1 MILKLKNDAFSL
13 FILLIPRSLFFQ
25 ISTLTPFML
34 PDCSKLAINRK
45 KWRHNCWYNV
55 FVNFLDVVVFL
66 ILSLLT
72 CLSFMS
78 ISLLVM
84 ELWQFSFI
92 RDWSEIW
99 EIEISCLI
107 FGRNLKTG
115 ASLGCQNWQE
125 YIRVKKKV
133 LYNVAIRLYY
143 SKVKWATFYSC
154 CFYVYC
160 LQ

>member
-45 KWRHNCWYNV
+45 KWRHICWYNG
-55 FVNFLDVVVFL
+55 
-66 ILSLLT
+66 
-72 CLSFMS
+72 FMS

-99 EIEISCLI
+99 EIEISRLI